1 MKRTYCLLAASVLA
15 LGAAVSSNAA
25 SRDDQVK
32 ACRGDA
38 VHFCAIH
45 IPNEAK
51 ITACMVR
58 HMNKLSPAC
67 RAMFKRD
74 EKDDDV
80 DKAASQ

>member
-67 RAMFKRD
+67 RAMFKSD